1 MPQEAE
7 YKVITGNGP
16 EVQKELNILAV
27 HNWKPILMSS
37 VGTTG
42 PVAVTIVLEH
52 KLGS

>member
-7 YKVITGNGP
+7 YKVIVGSGP
-16 EVQKELNILAV
+16 DIQQQLNILAV
-27 HNWKPILMSS
+27 QNWKPILMSS

-52 KLGS
+52 KLGT